1 MQVKM
6 SEYLTAVKPDMQ
18 KLVELLKKD
27 FAYVSVL
34 CTDVTGTT
42 YLVGQRQ
49 TSVGDYHFNERGFV
63 VRVYENSCYMEY
75 SFNEYEDIEKLA
87 STITETL
94 KKELHM
100 MEEDGEQE
108 PVEIVV
114 PGEYYF
120 RNGSHYADRT
130 LHRIPNELTASPLAV
145 HTLSAVRDYI
155 ESGADECAEDEDS
168 IGRRFVIHVADYDR
182 VYLYRELNSDK
193 ARECLLE
200 AELSAPTFP
209 FGRWLGVEEF
219 IINMQTHFVPT
230 EVRDT
235 LVQLISTVTT
245 ENGVSLADDGMTQR
259 VTARSGISL
268 VKQVSVP
275 NPVVL
280 APYRTFTEVE
290 QPKSPFVFRIRQTG
304 DEVQAAL
311 FAADAD
317 AWIS

>member
-1 MQVKM
+1 MIKEAL
-6 SEYLTAVKPDMQ
+6 EY
-18 KLVELLKKD
+18 
-27 FAYVSVL
+27 
-34 CTDVTGTT
+34 
-42 YLVGQRQ
+42 
-49 TSVGDYHFNERGFV
+49 
-63 VRVYENSCYMEY
+63 
-75 SFNEYEDIEKLA
+75 
-87 STITETL
+87 
-94 KKELHM
+94 
-100 MEEDGEQE
+100 
-108 PVEIVV
+108 IVNISA
-114 PGEYYF
+114 PHLEF

-200 AELSAPTFP
+200 AELSAPMFP

-280 APYRTFTEVE
+280 APLLRLSSRKVRSCSVFARPAMRCRRRSLRLTRMHGSVRLSQISATGSSITFRRSSARTLSFWRKQARHRAAT
-290 QPKSPFVFRIRQTG
+290 PPF
-304 DEVQAAL
+304 L
-311 FAADAD
+311 P
-317 AWIS
+317 

>member
-1 MQVKM
+1 M
-6 SEYLTAVKPDMQ
+6 
-18 KLVELLKKD
+18 
-27 FAYVSVL
+27 
-34 CTDVTGTT
+34 
-42 YLVGQRQ
+42 
-49 TSVGDYHFNERGFV
+49 
-63 VRVYENSCYMEY
+63 
-75 SFNEYEDIEKLA
+75 
-87 STITETL
+87 
-94 KKELHM
+94 
-100 MEEDGEQE
+100 
-108 PVEIVV
+108 
-114 PGEYYF
+114 
-120 RNGSHYADRT
+120 
-130 LHRIPNELTASPLAV
+130 
-145 HTLSAVRDYI
+145 
-155 ESGADECAEDEDS
+155 
-168 IGRRFVIHVADYDR
+168 
-182 VYLYRELNSDK
+182 
-193 ARECLLE
+193 
-200 AELSAPTFP
+200 FP

-317 AWIS
+317 AWKREAIANIRDWFEHHIPQELREDVIILA

>member
-1 MQVKM
+1 MIKEAL
-6 SEYLTAVKPDMQ
+6 EY
-18 KLVELLKKD
+18 
-27 FAYVSVL
+27 
-34 CTDVTGTT
+34 
-42 YLVGQRQ
+42 
-49 TSVGDYHFNERGFV
+49 
-63 VRVYENSCYMEY
+63 
-75 SFNEYEDIEKLA
+75 
-87 STITETL
+87 
-94 KKELHM
+94 
-100 MEEDGEQE
+100 
-108 PVEIVV
+108 IVNLSA
-114 PGEYYF
+114 PHLEF
-120 RNGSHYADRT
+120 RNGSHYADRV

-168 IGRRFVIHVADYDR
+168 LSRRFVVHVADYNE

-200 AELSAPTFP
+200 AE
-209 FGRWLGVEEF
+209 F

-230 EVRDT
+230 EVRVT

-317 AWIS
+317 AWKREAIANIRDWFEQHIPRGRYHSGVSRQGTGRSTPPFLP

>member
-1 MQVKM
+1 MIKEAL
-6 SEYLTAVKPDMQ
+6 EY
-18 KLVELLKKD
+18 
-27 FAYVSVL
+27 
-34 CTDVTGTT
+34 
-42 YLVGQRQ
+42 
-49 TSVGDYHFNERGFV
+49 
-63 VRVYENSCYMEY
+63 
-75 SFNEYEDIEKLA
+75 
-87 STITETL
+87 
-94 KKELHM
+94 
-100 MEEDGEQE
+100 
-108 PVEIVV
+108 IVNLSA
-114 PGEYYF
+114 PHLEF

-200 AELSAPTFP
+200 AELSAPMFP

-275 NPVVL
+275 NPVVM

-317 AWIS
+317 AWKREAIANIRDWFEHHIPQELREDIIILA

>member
-1 MQVKM
+1 MIKEAL
-6 SEYLTAVKPDMQ
+6 EY
-18 KLVELLKKD
+18 
-27 FAYVSVL
+27 
-34 CTDVTGTT
+34 
-42 YLVGQRQ
+42 
-49 TSVGDYHFNERGFV
+49 
-63 VRVYENSCYMEY
+63 
-75 SFNEYEDIEKLA
+75 
-87 STITETL
+87 
-94 KKELHM
+94 
-100 MEEDGEQE
+100 
-108 PVEIVV
+108 IVNLSA
-114 PGEYYF
+114 PHLEF

-245 ENGVSLADDGMTQR
+245 ENGVSL
-259 VTARSGISL
+259 

-317 AWIS
+317 AWKREAIANISDWFEQHIPQELREDVIILA